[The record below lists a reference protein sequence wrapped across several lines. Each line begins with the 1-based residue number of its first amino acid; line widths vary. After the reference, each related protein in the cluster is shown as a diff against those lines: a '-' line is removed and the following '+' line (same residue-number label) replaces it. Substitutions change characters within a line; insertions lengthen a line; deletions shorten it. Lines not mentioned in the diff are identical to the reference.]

1 MGDPRQ
7 EMGQPGDREMQE
19 RNRGGFYGRRGRGM
33 HPQGLAHRG
42 RGMHPP
48 GHEGMRGRGMPQG
61 VMGRGMPYNM
71 RGRGQHP
78 LNHPYGDQMHGQHN
92 P

>member
-19 RNRGGFYGRRGRGM
+19 RNRGGFYGRGGRGM

-61 VMGRGMPYNM
+61 VRGRGMPYNM

-78 LNHPYGDQMHGQHN
+78 QNHPYGDQMHGQHN